1 VLLGLLPFRSRMR
14 VGKKVGSRGLNAN
27 AAQVC
32 DGKAQGWTRTA
43 VREAQDLEIL
53 DGEAM
58 QILYRPILPEGI
70 CMESRVRFHGSRS
83 TGLTGCVNGHSM
95 FVDFRVLQL
104 AHSAANPTEAHRRSR
119 LDQHKEPPP
128 KCVPGLGKALDSKAN
143 IKSDGPIVSP

>member
-1 VLLGLLPFRSRMR
+1 MR
-14 VGKKVGSRGLNAN
+14 VKKWASRGLYGARRNFAMERPR
-27 AAQVC
+27 
-32 DGKAQGWTRTA
+32 GWTRTA

-70 CMESRVRFHGSRS
+70 CMESRVRFHGNRS